1 MEILKK
7 ILKDFKLLTI
17 FAKKFI
23 LDILL
28 SSKYALGLMLN
39 IQSQVSRN

>member
-17 FAKKFI
+17 FAKKIHLRYFTKLQI
-23 LDILL
+23 RPWANVEYPK
-28 SSKYALGLMLN
+28 SSK
-39 IQSQVSRN
+39 